1 MKQLR
6 LMGQGCHV
14 GAVWVGTAG
23 YADDL
28 ILLAPSRSAM
38 KQMLRVCEEYAEECN
53 LQFSTDPNPQKS
65 KSKCLFMC
73 GYMDPDYPAPLKL
86 CGRDLPWVVHATHL
100 GHELHQLCTM
110 EFDANMKRGQFID
123 NSVKIQET
131 FSFANPP
138 ELLQAVQTYAGHWYG
153 AMLWDLYGVKA
164 GQLYRSWN
172 TSVKVAWDVPR
183 ATHTYLVD
191 NLLSCGL
198 LNVKQQLVSRFVN
211 FFRSLLKSQSKEVK
225 VVASIV
231 ARCARSTTGR
241 NLMNIQVETNMDPWR
256 EEAWKIRQAVKFEE
270 VPDREG
276 WRVQYL
282 AKLIR
287 AKQEMETRCEPVEE
301 IERLIGSLCT
311 S

>member
-1 MKQLR
+1 
-6 LMGQGCHV
+6 
-14 GAVWVGTAG
+14 
-23 YADDL
+23 
-28 ILLAPSRSAM
+28 
-38 KQMLRVCEEYAEECN
+38 
-53 LQFSTDPNPQKS
+53 
-65 KSKCLFMC
+65 
-73 GYMDPDYPAPLKL
+73 
-86 CGRDLPWVVHATHL
+86 
-100 GHELHQLCTM
+100 M

-153 AMLWDLYGVKA
+153 AMLWDLYGEKC
-164 GQLYRSWN
+164 GQLCRSWN

-191 NLLSCGL
+191 NLLSCGIS
-198 LNVKQQLVSRFVN
+198 NVKQQLVSRYVN
-211 FFRSLLKSQSKEVK
+211 FFKNLLKSHSREVK

-231 ARCARSTTGR
+231 ARCARSPTGR
-241 NLMNIQVETNMDPWR
+241 NLMNIQVETGMDPWR
-256 EEAWKIRQAVKFEE
+256 EEAWKVSQAVKTAE
-270 VPDREG
+270 VPGREG

-287 AKQEMETRCEPVEE
+287 AKKEMDTMCEPVEE
-301 IERLIGSLCT
+301 IKELIDSLCT

>member
-1 MKQLR
+1 
-6 LMGQGCHV
+6 
-14 GAVWVGTAG
+14 
-23 YADDL
+23 
-28 ILLAPSRSAM
+28 M

-123 NSVKIQET
+123 NSVKIQE
-131 FSFANPP
+131 
-138 ELLQAVQTYAGHWYG
+138 
-153 AMLWDLYGVKA
+153 
-164 GQLYRSWN
+164 

-256 EEAWKIRQAVKFEE
+256 EEAWKIRQAVKFKE

-276 WRVQYL
+276 WRV
-282 AKLIR
+282 
-287 AKQEMETRCEPVEE
+287 
-301 IERLIGSLCT
+301 
-311 S
+311 

>member
-1 MKQLR
+1 
-6 LMGQGCHV
+6 
-14 GAVWVGTAG
+14 
-23 YADDL
+23 
-28 ILLAPSRSAM
+28 
-38 KQMLRVCEEYAEECN
+38 
-53 LQFSTDPNPQKS
+53 
-65 KSKCLFMC
+65 
-73 GYMDPDYPAPLKL
+73 
-86 CGRDLPWVVHATHL
+86 
-100 GHELHQLCTM
+100 M

-153 AMLWDLYGVKA
+153 AMLWDLYGEKA

-211 FFRSLLKSQSKEVK
+211 FFRSLLKSQSTEVK

-231 ARCARSTTGR
+231 ARCARSITGR
-241 NLMNIQVETNMDPWR
+241 NLKNIQLETKMDPWR
-256 EEAWKIRQAVKFEE
+256 EEAWKIRQSVKLEE